1 MRQKINNSEIKEI
14 SFLEIIINSW
24 KYKLFFFYILISV
37 ILATIALDYL
47 IPKKIKYQVS
57 LKNPTTINLSIYP
70 SETTLASVILHS
82 LATLDVIQII
92 KNDDQKINLN
102 YYNDYFRGTLLS
114 SKNLIEFTKIN
125 NAKYNLQN
133 YIADNKIQAKED
145 RKSHFSIILPESKI
159 NDEFLIEYLTFTVEQ
174 TLKLFQEDFI
184 KIQNNKLEMLEKDVL
199 KVNILL
205 ENSNNKSPKDGN
217 YLIQNISTIRAL
229 YEARILEVKEN
240 LMYFQNLKKEFD
252 ENWVVDGPNKI
263 VVNEKLLKFMKFIL
277 PIILSL
283 IIYSLY
289 LIIKLSQLAKK
300 N

>member
-70 SETTLASVILHS
+70 SETTLASVILHN

>member
-1 MRQKINNSEIKEI
+1 MRQKINSSEIKEI

-70 SETTLASVILHS
+70 SATTLASVILHN

-102 YYNDYFRGTLLS
+102 YYNDYFRETLLS

-174 TLKLFQEDFI
+174 ALKLFQEDFI

-199 KVNILL
+199 KVNKLL

-277 PIILSL
+277 PVILSL

>member
-1 MRQKINNSEIKEI
+1 MRQKINSSEIKEI

-70 SETTLASVILHS
+70 SETTLASVILHN

-102 YYNDYFRGTLLS
+102 YYNDYFRETLLS

-199 KVNILL
+199 KVNKLL

-277 PIILSL
+277 PVILSL